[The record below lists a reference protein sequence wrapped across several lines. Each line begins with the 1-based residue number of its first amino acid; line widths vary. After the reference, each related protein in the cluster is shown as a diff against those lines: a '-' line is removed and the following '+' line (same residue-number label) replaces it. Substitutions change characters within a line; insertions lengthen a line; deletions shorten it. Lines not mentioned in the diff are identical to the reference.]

1 MSSHTPRH
9 RDRVPRHRVMKA
21 VAISVATVLVVALTG
36 GFFVYRHLE
45 GNITAMDVE
54 DALGDDRPE
63 EIIKDNVEHKPL
75 NVLLLG
81 SDTREGQGNNIGGE
95 TPGLSDT
102 TILLHL
108 SANRERAY
116 GVSIPRDSMVER
128 PECERKD
135 GQGTD
140 PGGLSMFNVAYAIG
154 GPACT
159 IKTVES
165 LTDIRVNHFV
175 VIDFNGFKSMVD
187 ALGGVPVCVPEE
199 VNDDIGKIYLP
210 AGSYEVKGQQALS
223 YVRLRHGL
231 SENGD
236 IGRMKRQQ
244 AFLASMANKAISAG
258 TLLNPVRLYNFLDA
272 ATKSLTTDPEL
283 ASLNKLR
290 GLAGAAQGHRPQA
303 DPVPDGA
310 VRVLRAG
317 PQPAPVR
324 AGGRRAVGADPQ
336 RRAAAQQVRQGRD
349 LGGRGA
355 GRGPCSPGPSTDPS
369 PSNDPKEQAKAAAR
383 ASGRRRERP
392 LRLAGAGLREL
403 LDERL
408 GEGGQVVGVPARDQ
422 VAVDDDLLVDPGA
435 AGVAD
440 VGPQARPRGQGPPGE
455 DARLDQRPGRVADR
469 RHGLPGVEEPA
480 HERHRVLVGA
490 QGVGVGD
497 AAWKHQPV
505 EVGWV
510 SLCTETS
517 TAKVSALSRW
527 WKACT
532 VPASGETSFG
542 VPPASSTACHGSVS
556 STCSIPSAATR
567 KATVL
572 PWSARDASFVMLF
585 LLCSFFDFAAKGRYR
600 TRSRR
605 KRREYLRH
613 QQAGVEDLTANRTV
627 QVAVTKPLSETCH
640 RGMPGDQAPEPES
653 AGGANEMEGLA

>member
-1 MSSHTPRH
+1 M
-9 RDRVPRHRVMKA
+9 PRHRVMKA
-21 VAISVATVLVVALTG
+21 VVISVATVLVVALTG

-140 PGGLSMFNVAYAIG
+140 PGGLSMFNEAYAIG

-159 IKTVES
+159 IRTVES
-165 LTDIRVNHFV
+165 LTDVRVNHFV

-290 GLAGAAQGHRPQA
+290 GLAGQLKDIGLKQIQFLTVPFESYEPDPNRLQFAPEAEELWERIRNDEPLPSKFGKDVTSAAE
-303 DPVPDGA
+303 
-310 VRVLRAG
+310 G
-317 PQPAPVR
+317 P
-324 AGGRRAVGADPQ
+324 GEE
-336 RRAAAQQVRQGRD
+336 
-349 LGGRGA
+349 
-355 GRGPCSPGPSTDPS
+355 SPGPSTDPS
-369 PSNDPKEQAKAAAR
+369 PSDDSKEQAKAAAR
-383 ASGRRRERP
+383 ARAAAEN
-392 LRLAGAGLREL
+392 GLC
-403 LDERL
+403 
-408 GEGGQVVGVPARDQ
+408 A
-422 VAVDDDLLVDPGA
+422 
-435 AGVAD
+435 
-440 VGPQARPRGQGPPGE
+440 
-455 DARLDQRPGRVADR
+455 
-469 RHGLPGVEEPA
+469 
-480 HERHRVLVGA
+480 
-490 QGVGVGD
+490 
-497 AAWKHQPV
+497 
-505 EVGWV
+505 
-510 SLCTETS
+510 
-517 TAKVSALSRW
+517 
-527 WKACT
+527 
-532 VPASGETSFG
+532 
-542 VPPASSTACHGSVS
+542 
-556 STCSIPSAATR
+556 
-567 KATVL
+567 
-572 PWSARDASFVMLF
+572 
-585 LLCSFFDFAAKGRYR
+585 
-600 TRSRR
+600 
-605 KRREYLRH
+605 
-613 QQAGVEDLTANRTV
+613 
-627 QVAVTKPLSETCH
+627 
-640 RGMPGDQAPEPES
+640 
-653 AGGANEMEGLA
+653 